1 MGVRRPILLLLLAAT
16 WLATAAPPAGA
27 GEIANCFAPGLK
39 AACTEHVLQNV
50 QFKAVVL
57 QFVDPAK
64 TDLGESFSR
73 LMWREIL
80 DNISNLAN
88 AGVILA
94 YDRQGEIQQALGSKD
109 YRTFLE
115 TEYHAAAEAI
125 ALQLKTQMSIWG
137 AVIADGDGLLV
148 QPFLT
153 LQSEQDPWTTLTMH
167 SGMIRDVALSARIA
181 GSRLNLEPLTASR
194 QHLFDRPFVTR
205 CKLSAGCPKG
215 VPLRG
220 QPSNDSPVIGYAP
233 VGAAVKAVDMQ
244 REWVKLAWQQGKTA
258 YINIYHVEMFPLRV
272 TFSDRKD
279 VALRAGPK
287 TASATVAKVRLDG
300 DYEVIDAARG
310 ASDEPWYRIRQG
322 SDTGWVAGRLVA
334 RRSYIFPCVNLI
346 GGLFRYGRGD
356 YKGAAEALRAFL
368 AEAPDE
374 NNVTRAAAYQFL
386 AASRIA
392 GAPSAP
398 AGVKAALADL
408 DQSAVL
414 TPFDPAVYNL
424 RAVIELGSGRGL
436 MPGLKDIERSLD
448 LDPTDADAQRL
459 LNTLVELEKRHGLE
473 VFAIDQDL
481 AAATQYLEKLRE
493 KYLRT

>member
-1 MGVRRPILLLLLAAT
+1 MGTPRLIALLLLAAA
-16 WLATAAPPAGA
+16 WLAAPARPAGA

-73 LMWREIL
+73 LIWREIL

-94 YDRQGEIQQALGSKD
+94 YDRQGEIQQALGDKD

-115 TEYHAAAEAI
+115 TDYHAAAEAI
-125 ALQLKTQMSIWG
+125 ALQLKTQMSVWG

-153 LQSEQDPWTTLTMH
+153 LESEQDPWTTLTMH
-167 SGMIRDVALSARIA
+167 SGMIHDLVLGTRIA

-215 VPLRG
+215 VPLRA

-233 VGAAVKAVDMQ
+233 VGGRVQAVDMQ
-244 REWVKLAWQQGKTA
+244 REWIRLSWQAGKTA
-258 YINIYHVEMFPLRV
+258 YINVYHVEMFPLRV
-272 TFSDRKD
+272 TFSNRKD
-279 VALRAGPK
+279 VVLRAGPK
-287 TASATVAKVRLDG
+287 TASAAVAKLRLDG

-310 ASDEPWYRIRQG
+310 DRDEPWYRIRQG
-322 SDTGWVAGRLVA
+322 SATGWVAGRLVA
-334 RRSYIFPCVNLI
+334 RRSYIFPAVNLI

-356 YKGAAEALRAFL
+356 FEGAAAALQAFL
-368 AEAPDE
+368 AEAPGE
-374 NNVTRAAAYQFL
+374 SNVTRAAAYQFL

-392 GAPSAP
+392 GAPSA
-398 AGVKAALADL
+398 AASVKAALADL
-408 DQSAVL
+408 EQSAAL

-424 RAVIELGSGRGL
+424 RAVIEIGSGRGL
-436 MPGLKDIERSLD
+436 MAGLKDIERSLD
-448 LDPTDADAQRL
+448 LDPADADAQRL
-459 LNTLVELEKRHGLE
+459 LTSLVEIQKRHALE
-473 VFAIDQDL
+473 VLAIEQDL
-481 AAATQYLEKLRE
+481 GGATEYLEKLRE